1 MLHLPYPLVNVLTKI
16 DNLATQGGK
25 DLPFNLDFYTEV
37 QDLSHL
43 LPHLEQEQATA
54 LPKFKGLNEAIVGLI
69 EDFGLVSFETLAVE
83 DRESM
88 YSLLKAIDR
97 ASGYLFQDASDDP
110 EGGVWATVMRDDWT
124 GKMDVRDVQERW
136 IDRKDELDEME
147 RKQWAEEAMQEK
159 ASAAVRRAGNEQVA
173 REEALRPKP
182 QAGDAGGGG
191 DEDLEKMQ
199 EEFMRSEERSE
210 GGIKVVRKT

>member
-1 MLHLPYPLVNVLTKI
+1 
-16 DNLATQGGK
+16 
-25 DLPFNLDFYTEV
+25 
-37 QDLSHL
+37 
-43 LPHLEQEQATA
+43 
-54 LPKFKGLNEAIVGLI
+54 
-69 EDFGLVSFETLAVE
+69 
-83 DRESM
+83 
-88 YSLLKAIDR
+88 
-97 ASGYLFQDASDDP
+97 
-110 EGGVWATVMRDDWT
+110 
-124 GKMDVRDVQERW
+124 
-136 IDRKDELDEME
+136 
-147 RKQWAEEAMQEK
+147 MQEK